1 MDNRINQ
8 KNQRIVCSL
17 VFVYINNKCA
27 IGATIKSEIIVRSIN
42 MTNNSNKFTGID
54 DARISPPTSDKY
66 INCVTEIVATMN
78 LVICD

>member
-8 KNQRIVCSL
+8 KKPENASL

-54 DARISPPTSDKY
+54 DARISPPTSDK
-66 INCVTEIVATMN
+66 
-78 LVICD
+78 

>member
-8 KNQRIVCSL
+8 KKPENVSL

-42 MTNNSNKFTGID
+42 ITNNSNKFTGID
-54 DARISPPTSDKY
+54 DARISPPTSDR
-66 INCVTEIVATMN
+66 
-78 LVICD
+78 

>member
-1 MDNRINQ
+1 MERTIRVKGKVRYCDNYVDNRINQ
-8 KNQRIVCSL
+8 KNQRIVRSL

-54 DARISPPTSDKY
+54 DARISPPTSDR
-66 INCVTEIVATMN
+66 
-78 LVICD
+78 

>member
-8 KNQRIVCSL
+8 KKPENVSL

-54 DARISPPTSDKY
+54 DARISPPTSDR
-66 INCVTEIVATMN
+66 
-78 LVICD
+78 

>member
-1 MDNRINQ
+1 M
-8 KNQRIVCSL
+8 

-54 DARISPPTSDKY
+54 DARISPPTSDR
-66 INCVTEIVATMN
+66 
-78 LVICD
+78 

>member
-8 KNQRIVCSL
+8 TNQRIVSL
-17 VFVYINNKCA
+17 VFVYINIKCA
-27 IGATIKSEIIVRSIN
+27 IGTTIKSEIIVLSIN
-42 MTNNSNKFTGID
+42 ITNNSNKLTGID
-54 DARISPPTSDKY
+54 DARISPPTSDRY